1 MYFFT
6 ATATGGPVPLK
17 KVKYSLVSISVAD
30 RDLVCK
36 KNKQINKQMEKK
48 HLPLHVASQLLLMT
62 KVDIGVLFFCYPVY
76 YQLFKKILQRHC
88 TT

>member
-62 KVDIGVLFFCYPVY
+62 KVDIGVLFFLLSSV
-76 YQLFKKILQRHC
+76 LSAL
-88 TT
+88 